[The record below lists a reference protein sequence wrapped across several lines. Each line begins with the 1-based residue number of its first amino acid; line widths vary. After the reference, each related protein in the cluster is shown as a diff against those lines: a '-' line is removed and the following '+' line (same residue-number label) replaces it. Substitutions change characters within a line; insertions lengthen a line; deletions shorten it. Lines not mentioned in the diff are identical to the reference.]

1 MKLGMAVHTCNPS
14 IQEVEARRLPQV
26 HASQNYIVRPCFKEQ
41 KNQTKPKQNQQK
53 CSDRILTGITLAGQ
67 FGEN

>member
-1 MKLGMAVHTCNPS
+1 MKLGMAGHTCNPS
-14 IQEVEARRLPQV
+14 IQEVEARRIATSSCQSELHSETLFQ
-26 HASQNYIVRPCFKEQ
+26 RT

-67 FGEN
+67 FGET